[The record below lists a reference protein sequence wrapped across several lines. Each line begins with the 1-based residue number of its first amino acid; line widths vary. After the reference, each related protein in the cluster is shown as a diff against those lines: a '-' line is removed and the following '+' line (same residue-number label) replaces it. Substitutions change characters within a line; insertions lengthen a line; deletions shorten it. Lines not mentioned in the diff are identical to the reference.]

1 MSTDTKLNQKLEF
14 KPTREQA
21 LAMSHQGSDLLI
33 SAGAGSG
40 KTATLTDRIVSRIC
54 NMGAD
59 ISRMLVVTYTKDA
72 ANELK
77 VRIAKKLSERLKK
90 EPKNPHLC
98 SQIVKVTSADI
109 STIHSFC
116 LKCLR
121 PYFDRLQ
128 LDSDFRI
135 GEESELAVI
144 RQEAITEVLDR
155 FYEADT
161 TDPDFLLVS
170 DCYSDYTDDT
180 TLDASL
186 LELYNKLI
194 SCADGLEILLK
205 PANENEEFLCS
216 AYGQVLLTRVT
227 RIVKHFLP
235 LVSELFTVISAD
247 EANTKYFDTFEE
259 LYNIL
264 TRLNNALNNPSYEKI
279 KGILSDY
286 TAKRIKGGRSKAV
299 PTVDTE
305 YLSYIK
311 EDIADELKD
320 LRDNYFYSDKEAIKS
335 TIKQNERICKSIY
348 KVLKEYE
355 NEYKAKK
362 RKYSLCDFNDLER
375 YTLELFYD
383 EHGDISPIAREIAQ
397 RYDELYIDE
406 YQDVNSIQDRIFT
419 AISRNNRFM
428 VGDIKQ
434 SIYGFRS
441 AEPELF
447 SGYRDSFAPY
457 EEARKGEGRTI
468 FMSDNFRCD
477 PSVIKLT
484 NHISDYMF
492 FNSCG
497 FNYVI
502 GDRLKNAKLQGD
514 NHQPQNAELCIIDKS
529 SISEESHL
537 NELDPQPEFVAQEI
551 KRLLDNGHLPSGEK
565 IEPRHIAILLR
576 KSVGSI
582 EKYIDALNRYGIK
595 NEYVQEISFY
605 EKPHI
610 LLMLCILNSID
621 NPSKDVYL
629 AGAMHSHIWG
639 FSLEEL
645 VKIKR
650 FSPKEYSLYSAL
662 KNYGGD
668 KELREKIDTLLQK
681 LDIFRQ
687 DIRKMSAEEAISYV
701 MNETG
706 FLSSCK
712 EDERR
717 DIIKLYNI
725 ARGYEQGSYKG
736 LYSFLRYI
744 DNVASERG
752 VNETVSDDPQ
762 NSVKI
767 ITMHKSK
774 GLEYEICFL
783 CDTDKAFSK
792 KSYTSPLLFHRS
804 LGICGY
810 VSREGGIVKYNNILR
825 RCASLAIKESELEE
839 SERLL
844 YVAMTRARS
853 KLYITAA
860 MTKQEE
866 KRKRHARLYEVSDE
880 YTLYSYN
887 NHIDMVLGA
896 CTNPLDFLDV
906 RIVKEDDIPPYE
918 RVLDKQNEIDPE
930 RVQEIEDVLKDRL
943 DFEYKYGYL
952 EKIPSKLSIST
963 LYPQILDSDENDE
976 YIKSYSLDSLPS
988 FVEKKE
994 TLITGADRGTAT
1006 HVFLQFC
1013 DFENLQK
1020 HGVECELK
1028 RLLDNTFISKNF
1040 GEIVNK
1046 EHIEGFISSE
1056 LMGEFLNAKQLIREF
1071 RFNVM
1076 LNACEFSDD
1085 ERLKNEQ
1092 VLVQGVTDCIY
1103 ENEAGELILVDYKT
1117 DKVTTDNYVSVLTS
1131 RHKMQLTYYKKAC
1144 EMMFE
1149 RPISKVLIYS
1159 VPLAKTVEVE

>member
-1 MSTDTKLNQKLEF
+1 MSVDTKTNKKLEF
-14 KPTREQA
+14 KPTKEQA
-21 LAMSHQGSDLLI
+21 QAMSHQGSDLLI

-40 KTATLTDRIVSRIC
+40 KTATLTDRIVNRIC

-77 VRIAKKLSERLKK
+77 VRIAKKLSQRLKE
-90 EPKNPHLC
+90 EPGNRHLC

-121 PYFDRLQ
+121 PHFDRLQ

-135 GEESELAVI
+135 GEESELSVI

-155 FYEADT
+155 FYEAESI
-161 TDPDFLLVS
+161 DPDFLLVS
-170 DCYSDYTDDT
+170 DCYSEYTDET
-180 TLDASL
+180 TLDVSL

-205 PANENEEFLCS
+205 PANENEEFLSS
-216 AYGQVLLTRVT
+216 AYGQVLLAKVKRV
-227 RIVKHFLP
+227 VKHFLP
-235 LVSELFTVISAD
+235 LVKDLFTEISSDQCNA
-247 EANTKYFDTFEE
+247 KYFDAFEE
-259 LYNIL
+259 LFDIL
-264 TRLNNALNNPSYEKI
+264 TRLDNALLSPSYEKI
-279 KGILSDY
+279 KAVLSDY
-286 TAKRIKGGRSKAV
+286 TAKRIKGGRSKAP

-305 YLSYIK
+305 YLGYIR
-311 EDIADELKD
+311 EDISDELKD
-320 LRDNYFYSDKEAIKS
+320 LRDNYFYSDKGAIKS
-335 TIKQNERICKSIY
+335 TIKQNEKICKAIY

-383 EHGDISPIAREIAQ
+383 SGHISDIAREIAQ

-406 YQDVNSIQDRIFT
+406 YQDVNSVQDKIFT

-447 SGYRDSFAPY
+447 SAYRDSFAPFD
-457 EEARKGEGRTI
+457 EAEGEQGRTI

-477 PSVIKLT
+477 PSVIKT
-484 NHISDYMF
+484 ANHISDYMF
-492 FNSCG
+492 FNSHG
-497 FNYVI
+497 FNYVV
-502 GDRLKNAKLQGD
+502 GDRLKNAKLQAEGFC
-514 NHQPQNAELCIIDKS
+514 PQNAELCIIDKS
-529 SISEESHL
+529 SITEESHL
-537 NELDPQPEFVAQEI
+537 KELDPQAEFVAQEI
-551 KRLLDNGHLPSGEK
+551 KRLLDKGHLPNGEK

-595 NEYVQEISFY
+595 NEYIQEISFY

-629 AGAMHSHIWG
+629 AGAMHSHVFG

-668 KELREKIDTLLQK
+668 KEIREKIDVLLEK
-681 LDIFRQ
+681 LNTYRSE
-687 DIRKMSAEEAISYV
+687 IRKMSAEETISYV

-712 EDERR
+712 EEERR
-717 DIIKLYNI
+717 DIIKLYNM

-744 DNVASERG
+744 DNVAAQNG
-752 VNETVSDDPQ
+752 VSKTVSDDPQ

-774 GLEYEICFL
+774 GLEYEVCFL
-783 CDTDKAFSK
+783 CDTDKMFSK

-810 VSREGGIVKYNNILR
+810 VSRDGGIVKYNNILR

-860 MTKQEE
+860 ITKQEE
-866 KRKRHARLYEVSDE
+866 KRKRHARLYNVADE
-880 YTLYSYN
+880 YTLYSCN

-896 CTNPLDFLDV
+896 CPNPLDFLDV
-906 RIVKEDDIPPYE
+906 RIIKEEDIPPLE
-918 RVLDKQNEIDPE
+918 EVLEAQSRTDPE
-930 RVQEIEDVLKDRL
+930 RVEEIKNTLKDRL

-963 LYPQILDSDENDE
+963 LYPKILDSEENEE
-976 YIKSYSLDSLPS
+976 YANSYSLDSLPS
-988 FVEKKE
+988 FIEDKE
-994 TLITGADRGTAT
+994 SLITAADRGTAT

-1013 DFENLQK
+1013 DFENLKK
-1020 HGVECELK
+1020 HGVECELN
-1028 RLLDNTFISKNF
+1028 RLLDNAFISKSV
-1040 GEIVNK
+1040 GEIINK
-1046 EHIEGFISSE
+1046 DHIEKFISSE
-1056 LMGEFLNAKQLIREF
+1056 MMEEFLSAKRVIREF

-1076 LNACEFSDD
+1076 LSAHEFTDD

-1103 ENEAGELILVDYKT
+1103 ENHKGELILVDYKT
-1117 DKVTTDNYVSVLTS
+1117 DKVTEDNYVSLLTK

-1149 RPISKVLIYS
+1149 REVSKVLIYS
-1159 VPLAKTVEVE
+1159 VPLAKTVEIK